1 MHKSREEAWLRLSGE
16 AREEEELRRKK
27 LQLIWD
33 GKRGRKKKKREE
45 EAMKKPIFAN
55 RLEILFIIYI
65 LRCRMGRR
73 ISFKSWDE
81 SSLKKKKLVKTGL
94 SLSKENFH
102 VGIWVINFI
111 IFLLILPGPN
121 LVFFFYSTINYILPD
136 STQYLPAFH
145 DDEVTKFFFLLSVDR
160 FNILVSINPL

>member
-1 MHKSREEAWLRLSGE
+1 MRWEE
-16 AREEEELRRKK
+16 RKK
-27 LQLIWD
+27 E
-33 GKRGRKKKKREE
+33 KKREE

-121 LVFFFYSTINYILPD
+121 LVFFLSIQLSIIYCLTRRNIYRLFMMTRWRNFFSSFSGSFQHSSLNKSALRTFFHIFFRRESFSTYVQQSL
-136 STQYLPAFH
+136 
-145 DDEVTKFFFLLSVDR
+145 FF
-160 FNILVSINPL
+160 ITP